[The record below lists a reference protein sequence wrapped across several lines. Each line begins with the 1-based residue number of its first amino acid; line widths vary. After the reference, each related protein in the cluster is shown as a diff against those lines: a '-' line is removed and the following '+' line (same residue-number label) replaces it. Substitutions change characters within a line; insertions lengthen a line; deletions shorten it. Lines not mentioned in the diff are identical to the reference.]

1 MQAITC
7 EGGLTLAIE
16 GEDQK
21 FSSKFYST
29 KCVRYLIFVTFSML
43 KENKNKFF
51 SRHLRG
57 HKCAERLQVT
67 WKTPLIFNENSP

>member
-51 SRHLRG
+51 SRHLR
-57 HKCAERLQVT
+57 
-67 WKTPLIFNENSP
+67 P